1 MSTSSSETWLITGA
15 ASGIGA
21 AVTRAVTAAGHKAL
35 ALDVNDAAGQALA
48 SETGA
53 VYQHCDVSNYAEW
66 QALVDQLKQGDLDIP
81 NRVHLNAGIQIAPP
95 DAPLQEFRFEAM
107 TVERYRM
114 LMGVNVDG
122 VIFGLHTLLPV
133 LEPGTS
139 IVVTDSLA
147 GVTPYAIDPLYA
159 MSKHA
164 VTGIV
169 RSLAHPLKKR
179 DIKINAICPGGI
191 DTALVPIEQR
201 LPEVDFM
208 TPEHVAEE
216 VIALM
221 EKTETGKT
229 WAKLSEA
236 KPIFI
241 IRAPGDKGA

>member
-53 VYQHCDVSNYAEW
+53 VYQHCDVSSYAEW
-66 QALVDQLKQGDLDIP
+66 EALVDQLKQGDLDIP

-133 LEPGTS
+133 LEPVRLS
-139 IVVTDSLA
+139 SSQIHWQELPC
-147 GVTPYAIDPLYA
+147 TP
-159 MSKHA
+159 S
-164 VTGIV
+164 T
-169 RSLAHPLKKR
+169 RSMP
-179 DIKINAICPGGI
+179 
-191 DTALVPIEQR
+191 
-201 LPEVDFM
+201 
-208 TPEHVAEE
+208 
-216 VIALM
+216 
-221 EKTETGKT
+221 
-229 WAKLSEA
+229 
-236 KPIFI
+236 
-241 IRAPGDKGA
+241 

>member
-1 MSTSSSETWLITGA
+1 
-15 ASGIGA
+15 
-21 AVTRAVTAAGHKAL
+21 
-35 ALDVNDAAGQALA
+35 
-48 SETGA
+48 
-53 VYQHCDVSNYAEW
+53 
-66 QALVDQLKQGDLDIP
+66 
-81 NRVHLNAGIQIAPP
+81 
-95 DAPLQEFRFEAM
+95 
-107 TVERYRM
+107 
-114 LMGVNVDG
+114 
-122 VIFGLHTLLPV
+122 
-133 LEPGTS
+133 
-139 IVVTDSLA
+139 
-147 GVTPYAIDPLYA
+147 

-191 DTALVPIEQR
+191 DTALVPVEQR

-216 VIALM
+216 VIVLM